1 MHDDSSM
8 SNATGLPALAVHR
21 AARTTTDAERAIAS
35 SGSTGLQSGFRHPSM
50 PHPSTP
56 HPSTPHAAPARR
68 PRPLRVGDTVRSL
81 VDDVCVTVGLT
92 GLVVNVIHPGYGGN
106 QGRTPRARVLWDNDT
121 SSMAEYDTFTVIT
134 GLGAGSDVA

>member
-1 MHDDSSM
+1 MNEYTSPQLREM

-21 AARTTTDAERAIAS
+21 AARTATDTDRAAS
-35 SGSTGLQSGFRHPSM
+35 GGSGGQPG
-50 PHPSTP
+50 TP
-56 HPSTPHAAPARR
+56 HPSTPAPTPGRR

-106 QGRTPRARVLWDNDT
+106 YGRTPRARVLWNNDT
-121 SSMAEYDTFTVIT
+121 SSMAEYDTFQVIT
-134 GLGAGSDVA
+134 HRGSADSDVA

>member
-1 MHDDSSM
+1 MNDDSSM

-21 AARTTTDAERAIAS
+21 AARATTDAERATAS
-35 SGSTGLQSGFRHPSM
+35 SGSTGLQSGF

-56 HPSTPHAAPARR
+56 NATPDRR

-121 SSMAEYDTFTVIT
+121 SSMAEYDTFTVVT
-134 GLGAGSDVA
+134 GLGVGSDVA

>member
-1 MHDDSSM
+1 MNDYSS
-8 SNATGLPALAVHR
+8 SISDATGLPALAVHR
-21 AARTTTDAERAIAS
+21 AARTTTDAERAMAAG
-35 SGSTGLQSGFRHPSM
+35 GSTGLHSGL
-50 PHPSTP
+50 PHPSV
-56 HPSTPHAAPARR
+56 PHATPTRR

-121 SSMAEYDTFTVIT
+121 SSMAEYDTFEVVN
-134 GLGAGSDVA
+134 GLVAGSDVA

>member
-1 MHDDSSM
+1 MNEYTSPQLREM

-21 AARTTTDAERAIAS
+21 TARPVTDADRAT
-35 SGSTGLQSGFRHPSM
+35 SGGTGPQAGI
-50 PHPSTP
+50 PHPSVPAPTP
-56 HPSTPHAAPARR
+56 GRR

-106 QGRTPRARVLWDNDT
+106 YGRTPRARVLWDNDT
-121 SSMAEYDTFTVIT
+121 SSMAEYDTFDVLTYRGSVD
-134 GLGAGSDVA
+134 SDVA